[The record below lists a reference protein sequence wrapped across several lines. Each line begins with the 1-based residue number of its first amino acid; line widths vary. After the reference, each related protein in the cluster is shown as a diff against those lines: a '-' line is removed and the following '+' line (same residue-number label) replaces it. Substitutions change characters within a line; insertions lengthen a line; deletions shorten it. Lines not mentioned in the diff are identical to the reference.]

1 MLAIQ
6 IGRVEIRKEYPIL
19 VDSKKKE
26 KEGRN
31 TFFYQTKKNIG
42 KKKMLG
48 EVDSHKALHPQI
60 CQIRVLGTPAICLFV
75 EVRL

>member
-19 VDSKKKE
+19 VDSKKG
-26 KEGRN
+26 EGRKEYFLFPN
-31 TFFYQTKKNIG
+31 QNNIG

-60 CQIRVLGTPAICLFV
+60 CQIWVLGTPVICLFI